1 MNLHSLARSCPAS
14 RELLVRR
21 ISDEGWHVADAAQAA
36 GVSTRTAYKWLKRFR
51 SDGVRGL
58 CDRSSRPLRM
68 PRQTASEWQ
77 LQVITLRREHRM
89 TSPAIARQLR
99 LPRATVCRILKRA
112 GISRLRELDP
122 PPVVHRYEKQRPGE
136 LVHVD
141 IKKLGRFARAGK
153 RVTANP
159 RRANRGIGW
168 EFVHV
173 CIDDA
178 TRIAYVEALDDELGA
193 TSAAFFE
200 RAISW
205 FASLG
210 IRIERVIS
218 DNGSGYRSFAFAQ
231 LCKLHLIRHIFT
243 RAYRPQTNGKAERFI
258 QTLQR
263 EWAYARPYDSS
274 EQRRQVLLPWVR
286 HYNRR
291 RPHGSLDGETP
302 FAKLRRLG

>member
-1 MNLHSLARSCPAS
+1 
-14 RELLVRR
+14 LVRR
-21 ISDEGWHVADAAQAA
+21 ISDEGWHVNDAARAA
-36 GVSTRTAYKWLKRFR
+36 GVSVRTAYKWLARYR
-51 SDGVRGL
+51 SDGLSGL
-58 CDRSSRPLRM
+58 RDRSSRPLRM

-77 LQVITLRREHRM
+77 LQVISLRREHRM

-99 LPRATVCRILKRA
+99 LPRSTVCRILRRA
-112 GISRLRELDP
+112 GISRVRDLDP
-122 PPVVHRYEKQRPGE
+122 RPVVRRYEKQRPGE

-141 IKKLGRFARAGK
+141 IKKLGKFARAGK
-153 RVTANP
+153 RVTNDP

-193 TSAAFFE
+193 TCAGFFS
-200 RAISW
+200 RAIAW

-231 LCKLHLIRHIFT
+231 VCGLHSIRQSFT
-243 RAYRPQTNGKAERFI
+243 KAYRPQTNGKAERFI

-263 EWAYARPYDSS
+263 EWAYARSYDSS
-274 EQRRQVLLPWVR
+274 AQRRGVLQPWLR

-291 RPHGSLDGETP
+291 RPHGSLDGEPP
-302 FAKLRRLG
+302 FAKLKRLG

>member
-14 RELLVRR
+14 RALLVRR
-21 ISDEGWHVADAAQAA
+21 ISDEGWHVNNAASAA
-36 GVSTRTAYKWLKRFR
+36 GVSARTAYKWLARFR
-51 SDGVRGL
+51 SDGVSGL
-58 CDRSSRPLRM
+58 RDRSSRPLRM
-68 PRQTASEWQ
+68 PRLTSPDWQ
-77 LQVITLRREHRM
+77 LQVVTMRREYRM

-99 LPRATVCRILKRA
+99 LPRSTVCRILARA
-112 GISRLRELDP
+112 GMSRLRDLDP
-122 PPVVHRYEKQRPGE
+122 PPVVRRYQKERPGE

-153 RVTANP
+153 RVTDNP
-159 RRANRGIGW
+159 RQANRGIGW

-173 CIDDA
+173 CVDDA
-178 TRIAYVEALDDELGA
+178 TRIAYVETLDDELGTTCA
-193 TSAAFFE
+193 RFFE
-200 RAISW
+200 RAIAW

-218 DNGSGYRSFAFAQ
+218 DNGSGYRSFVFAQ
-231 LCKLHLIRHIFT
+231 LCKLHLIGHLFT
-243 RAYRPQTNGKAERFI
+243 KAYRPQTNGKAERFI

-274 EQRRQVLLPWVR
+274 DQRRQVLRPWVR

-302 FAKLRRLG
+302 LAKLKRLG

>member
-21 ISDEGWHVADAAQAA
+21 ISDEGWRAGDAARAA
-36 GVSTRTAYKWLKRFR
+36 GVSTRTAYKWLARFR
-51 SDGVRGL
+51 SDGIVGL
-58 CDRSSRPLRM
+58 RDRSSRPLRM
-68 PRQTASEWQ
+68 PRLTPSEWQ
-77 LQVITLRREHRM
+77 QQVVSLRRDHRM

-99 LPRATVCRILKRA
+99 LPRSTVCRILRRA
-112 GISRLRELDP
+112 GIARLRDLDP
-122 PPVVHRYEKQRPGE
+122 PPVIRRYEKQRPGE
-136 LVHVD
+136 LVHID

-153 RVTANP
+153 RVTDDP
-159 RRANRGIGW
+159 RQANRGIGW

-178 TRIAYVEALDDELGA
+178 TRLAYVEVLDDELGA
-193 TSAAFFE
+193 TCASFFE
-200 RAISW
+200 RAITW

-210 IRIERVIS
+210 IRVERVIS
-218 DNGSGYRSFAFAQ
+218 DNGSGYRSFVFAQ
-231 LCKLHLIRHIFT
+231 LCNLNLIRHSFT
-243 RAYRPQTNGKAERFI
+243 KAYRPQTNGKAERFI

-274 EQRRQVLLPWVR
+274 AQRREVLRPWLR

-302 FAKLRRLG
+302 FAKLKRLG

>member
-21 ISDEGWHVADAAQAA
+21 ISDERWHVDDAARAA
-36 GVSTRTAYKWLKRFR
+36 GVSTRTAYKWLARFR
-51 SDGVRGL
+51 RDGLSGL
-58 CDRSSRPLRM
+58 RDRSSRPLRM
-68 PRQTASEWQ
+68 PRRTASEWQ
-77 LQVITLRREHRM
+77 DQVITMRREYRM

-99 LPRATVCRILKRA
+99 LPRSTVCRILRRA
-112 GISRLRELDP
+112 GISRLRDLDP
-122 PPVVHRYEKQRPGE
+122 PPVVRRYEKQRPGE

-141 IKKLGRFARAGK
+141 IKKLGKFARAGK
-153 RVTANP
+153 RVTDDP

-173 CIDDA
+173 CVDDA
-178 TRIAYVEALDDELGA
+178 TRIAYVEVLEDELGA
-193 TSAAFFE
+193 TCAAFLE
-200 RAISW
+200 RAVSW

-210 IRIERVIS
+210 IRIARVIS

-231 LCKLHLIRHIFT
+231 VCRLHLIRQTFT
-243 RAYRPQTNGKAERFI
+243 KAYRPQTNGKAERFI

-274 EQRRQVLLPWVR
+274 AQRREILRPWLR

-291 RPHGSLDGETP
+291 RPHGSLDGEAP
-302 FAKLRRLG
+302 FAKLARLG

>member
-21 ISDEGWHVADAAQAA
+21 ISDEKWHVDDAAHAA
-36 GVSTRTAYKWLKRFR
+36 GVSTRTAYKWLARFR
-51 SDGVRGL
+51 SDGIAGL
-58 CDRSSRPLRM
+58 RDRSSRPVRM
-68 PRQTASEWQ
+68 PRLTASEWQ
-77 LQVITLRREHRM
+77 LQVVTLRREHRM
-89 TSPAIARQLR
+89 TSPTIARQLR
-99 LPRATVCRILKRA
+99 MPRSTVCRILKRA
-112 GISRLRELDP
+112 GISRLRDLDP
-122 PPVVHRYEKQRPGE
+122 PTPVYRYEKQRPGE

-153 RVTANP
+153 RVTDDP
-159 RRANRGIGW
+159 RQANRGIGW

-173 CIDDA
+173 CVDDA
-178 TRIAYVEALDDELGA
+178 TRLAYVEVREDELGTTCA
-193 TSAAFFE
+193 SFFE
-200 RAISW
+200 RAIAW

-218 DNGSGYRSFAFAQ
+218 DNGSGYRSFVFAQ
-231 LCKLHLIRHIFT
+231 LCKLNSIRHSFT
-243 RAYRPQTNGKAERFI
+243 KAYRPQTNGKAERFI

-274 EQRRQVLLPWVR
+274 SQRREVLRPWLR

-302 FAKLRRLG
+302 FAKLKRLG